1 MAKKPTR
8 FADEGAWI
16 FMMAATW
23 PDVIKDRNNP
33 QHAEFDP
40 DDPAAPAH
48 AFHKGIHDIEH
59 FVDMPFEQDGTP
71 GKPPGPRTILTFLPK
86 NLTTLKESSDSRAR
100 AVALSWIIH
109 LVGDLHQPLHCASRF
124 NADFPDGDQGGN
136 LFVIEPSDSVRQIK
150 LHAFWDAALGTSN
163 SVSTISH
170 DAKAIMDDDT
180 LQAGSLDELSAHKL
194 LEDWAKE
201 SFKLAVDIA
210 YEDGTIPGLPQ
221 HKLDEDPNAP
231 IPSLSPKSRMRAMD
245 VSDRRAAL
253 AAFRLAEE
261 IKKAIN

>member
-1 MAKKPTR
+1 MSSK
-8 FADEGAWI
+8 
-16 FMMAATW
+16 
-23 PDVIKDRNNP
+23 
-33 QHAEFDP
+33 
-40 DDPAAPAH
+40 
-48 AFHKGIHDIEH
+48 
-59 FVDMPFEQDGTP
+59 
-71 GKPPGPRTILTFLPK
+71 
-86 NLTTLKESSDSRAR
+86 LKESSDSRAR

-136 LFVIEPSDSVRQIK
+136 LFVIQPSDSVRQIK

-170 DAKAIMDDDT
+170 DAKVIMDDDT
-180 LQAGSLDELSAHKL
+180 LQAGSLTELSTHKL
-194 LEDWAKE
+194 LEEWANE
-201 SFKLAVDIA
+201 SFKLAVEIA

-221 HKLDEDPNAP
+221 HRLDEDPNAP
-231 IPSLSPKSRMRAMD
+231 IPTLSPKSRVRAMD